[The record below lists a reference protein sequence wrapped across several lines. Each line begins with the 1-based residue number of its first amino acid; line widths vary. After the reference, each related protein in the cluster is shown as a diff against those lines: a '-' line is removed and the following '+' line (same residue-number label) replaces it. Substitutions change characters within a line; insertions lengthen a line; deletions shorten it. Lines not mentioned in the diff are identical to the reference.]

1 MKVLS
6 VSRFCGWG
14 DTSGVVSVQLFVWLV
29 FFFSSRRR
37 HTRCALVTGVQTCAL
52 PIYDQGK
59 GYGRNLTTGRDI
71 HKQSYYSLRGKILW
85 QPSGGTNVLLTAS
98 HNFAAGDTGLNTAT
112 LPGTVSVGGG
122 VDVGRYNS
130 TGGEPRDRSR
140 DTEAAEIGRAHV

>member
-1 MKVLS
+1 M
-6 VSRFCGWG
+6 
-14 DTSGVVSVQLFVWLV
+14 V
-29 FFFSSRRR
+29 FFFFKQKTAYEMRISDWSSDV
-37 HTRCALVTGVQTCAL
+37 CSSDLNFAADG
-52 PIYDQGK
+52 YDQGK

-130 TGGEPRDRSR
+130 TGGAPRDRSR
-140 DTEAAEIGRAHV
+140 DKEAAVTLKIDQDRKSTRLNSSH